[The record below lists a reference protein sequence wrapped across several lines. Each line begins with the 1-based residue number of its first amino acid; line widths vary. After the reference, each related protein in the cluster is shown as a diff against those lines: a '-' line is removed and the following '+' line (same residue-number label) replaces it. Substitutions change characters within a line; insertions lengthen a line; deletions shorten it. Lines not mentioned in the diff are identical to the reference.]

1 MHSFGAVSTRPGR
14 LIWDKKRGMKVTNPL
29 RRNRSPKTTP
39 PPAPEAPRKVVA
51 FDFDGTLTDRDSFV
65 AFLDF
70 ARGKADMARAFLTQP
85 TLLTHYLTTKDRGAL
100 KSRLLYKLLGPIPQ
114 DELEILLRA
123 FSTTIGMGLFRND
136 ALDAWDRH
144 NMPDRQ
150 RVIVTAS
157 PQLLV
162 APFGCMIGADR
173 VIGTKLGFDAQ
184 GRLKPDL
191 DGPNCRGPEK
201 MCRLREIY
209 GDTLDLE
216 AAYGDTA
223 GDREMLAAARHGHY
237 RVFKDRN

>member
-1 MHSFGAVSTRPGR
+1 MHSFGGVSTRPER

-29 RRNRSPKTTP
+29 RRGRAPKTAKTS
-39 PPAPEAPRKVVA
+39 APEAPRKVVA

-70 ARGKADMARAFLTQP
+70 AKGKAGMARAFATQP
-85 TLLTHYLTTKDRGAL
+85 SLLLHYLATKDRGVL

-114 DELEILLRA
+114 DELETLIKA
-123 FSTTIGMGLFRND
+123 FSTTTAMDLFRMD

-144 NMPDRQ
+144 NLPDRQ

-162 APFGCMIGADR
+162 APFGRMIGADR
-173 VIGTKLGFDAQ
+173 VIGTKLGFDTQ
-184 GRLKPDL
+184 GRLTPNL
-191 DGPNCRGPEK
+191 DGPNCRGAEK

-209 GDTLDLE
+209 GDALDLE

-237 RVFKDRN
+237 RVFKG

>member
-1 MHSFGAVSTRPGR
+1 
-14 LIWDKKRGMKVTNPL
+14 MKVTNPL
-29 RRNRSPKTTP
+29 ERKRSPKTKP
-39 PPAPEAPRKVVA
+39 GPEPEAPRKVVA

-70 ARGKADMARAFLTQP
+70 AKGKAGMAKAFLTQP
-85 TLLTHYLTTKDRGAL
+85 SLLTNYLVTKDRGAL
-100 KSRLLYKLLGPIPQ
+100 KSGLLYKLLGPIPQ
-114 DELEILLRA
+114 NELEILIKA
-123 FSTTIGMGLFRND
+123 FSTTTGMGLFRMD

-144 NMPDRQ
+144 NLPDRQ

-162 APFGCMIGADR
+162 APFGRMIGADR
-173 VIGTKLGFDAQ
+173 VIGTRLGFDAQ

-191 DGPNCRGPEK
+191 DGSNCRGEEK
-201 MCRLREIY
+201 MRRLRETY
-209 GDTLDLE
+209 GETLDLE

-237 RVFKDRN
+237 RVFKG

>member
-1 MHSFGAVSTRPGR
+1 MHSFGGASTRPRR
-14 LIWDKKRGMKVTNPL
+14 LIWDKNRGMKVTNPL
-29 RRNRSPKTTP
+29 RRSRSSKTAKAQDVPTPK
-39 PPAPEAPRKVVA
+39 KVVA

-70 ARGKADMARAFLTQP
+70 AKGKAGMARAFLTQP
-85 TLLTHYLTTKDRGAL
+85 SLLTNYLVTKDRGAL

-114 DELEILLRA
+114 DELETLIKA
-123 FSTTIGMGLFRND
+123 FSTTTAMGLFRLD

-144 NMPDRQ
+144 NLPDRT

-162 APFGCMIGADR
+162 APFGRMIGADR
-173 VIGTKLGFDAQ
+173 VIGTRLGFDAR

-191 DGPNCRGPEK
+191 DGKNCRGEEK

-209 GDTLDLE
+209 GDALDLE

-237 RVFKDRN
+237 RVFKG

>member
-1 MHSFGAVSTRPGR
+1 MHSFGAVSTRPSR

-29 RRNRSPKTTP
+29 KSKRSPKTKPLPDKETP
-39 PPAPEAPRKVVA
+39 KKVVA

-70 ARGKADMARAFLTQP
+70 AKGKAGMARAFLTQP
-85 TLLTHYLTTKDRGAL
+85 SLLTHYLATKDRGAL

-114 DELEILLRA
+114 AELEILIRA
-123 FSTTIGMGLFRND
+123 FTTTVGTSLFRAD
-136 ALDAWDRH
+136 AIDAWDRH
-144 NMPDRQ
+144 NQPDRI

-162 APFGCMIGADR
+162 APFGQMIGTDR

-184 GRLKPDL
+184 GRLTPNL
-191 DGPNCRGPEK
+191 DGRNCRGEEK
-201 MCRLREIY
+201 MCRLREVY
-209 GDTLDLE
+209 GDALELE

-223 GDREMLAAARHGHY
+223 GDREMLAAAKHGHY
-237 RVFKDRN
+237 RVFKG